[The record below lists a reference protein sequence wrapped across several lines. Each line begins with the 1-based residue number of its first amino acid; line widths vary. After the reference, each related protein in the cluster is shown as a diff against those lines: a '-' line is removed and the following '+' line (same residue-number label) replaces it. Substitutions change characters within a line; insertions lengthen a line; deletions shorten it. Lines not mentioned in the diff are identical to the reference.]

1 MTGRTA
7 NQSAQPETD
16 AYENAGEGG
25 EKPQGPPPSPPT
37 EGEAKKKSSADW
49 TLPPHL
55 RESLPLNPK
64 GGRAPKPPA
73 STAAS

>member
-16 AYENAGEGG
+16 AYMNANEGG
-25 EKPQGPPPSPPT
+25 EKPQTPPPQT
-37 EGEAKKKSSADW
+37 EVEPKKKSSADW

>member
-1 MTGRTA
+1 MTSRTLSH
-7 NQSAQPETD
+7 SAQAQAEAQPHDGQPDET
-16 AYENAGEGG
+16 
-25 EKPQGPPPSPPT
+25 PQGPPPSPDDET
-37 EGEAKKKSSADW
+37 QKKKSSADW

-64 GGRAPKPPA
+64 GGRAPRPPA

>member
-1 MTGRTA
+1 MAARNLSPSTQPQA
-7 NQSAQPETD
+7 HAQAGD
-16 AYENAGEGG
+16 GEG
-25 EKPQGPPPSPPT
+25 ESNPQNPPPPV
-37 EGEAKKKSSADW
+37 EGEQKKKSSADW

-73 STAAS
+73 STSAS